1 MRNIGEIIFDPQ
13 PKESEEDYA
22 KRVAIIAGKL
32 KTVFNNPAGLE
43 VLDILTTASN
53 PLAPRFGGGR
63 TAEEAAFLDGERS
76 LIGWLWLNGTTQ
88 KRMNHE

>member
-1 MRNIGEIIFDPQ
+1 MRNVGEIIFDVLPD
-13 PKESEEDYA
+13 ESQEEYE
-22 KRVAIIAGKL
+22 KRCAIIAGKL

-43 VLDILTTASN
+43 VLDILINASH
-53 PLAPRFGGGR
+53 PLRPRFGNNR
-63 TAEEAAFLDGERS
+63 TPEEAAFLDGERS